1 MGRAVPALSRAL
13 DILELFLHEPLLSAA
28 DVVARLGLP
37 RTTVHE
43 LLVTLVDRRYLV
55 QVPGQPMR
63 YRLGVRVFQLGS
75 VFAEQVDLA
84 REAQLVANDVAVAC
98 GETVHVAVREG
109 RDVIYIARVDSRHP
123 VRMVSAVGRRLPAHC
138 TGVGKMLLSDLSPNE
153 FDSLYPPNTRVPAM
167 TANSITSAARL
178 RSVLKR
184 VRQEGL
190 AFDDAESSVDV
201 RCVAAGVR
209 DHTRAMVAAM
219 SISVPTTRW
228 TDETRPKLTD
238 LVRDGAA
245 RLSDNLGYRGHAGHQ
260 RKGAP
265 DTGQHI
271 AEA

>member
-1 MGRAVPALSRAL
+1 MSRAL
-13 DILELFLHEPLLSAA
+13 DILELFLQQPLLSAA

-55 QVPGQPMR
+55 QVPGQPLR

-84 REAQLVANDVAVAC
+84 REAQLVANDVAIAC
-98 GETVHVAVREG
+98 DETVHVAVREG
-109 RDVIYIARVDSRHP
+109 RDVIYIARVDSTHP

-138 TGVGKMLLSDLSPNE
+138 TGVGKMLLSDLSPDQ
-153 FDSLYPPNTRVPAM
+153 FDSLYPPSTRLASM
-167 TANSITSAARL
+167 TPNSITSAARL
-178 RSVLKR
+178 KSVLKQ

-190 AFDDAESSVDV
+190 AFDDAESSEDV

-209 DHTRAMVAAM
+209 DHTGAMVAAM

-228 TDETRPKLTD
+228 SDGSRAKLMD

-245 RLSDNLGYRGHAGHQ
+245 RLSDNVGYRTPAGY
-260 RKGAP
+260 GAP
-265 DTGQHI
+265 PDRH
-271 AEA
+271 ASRP